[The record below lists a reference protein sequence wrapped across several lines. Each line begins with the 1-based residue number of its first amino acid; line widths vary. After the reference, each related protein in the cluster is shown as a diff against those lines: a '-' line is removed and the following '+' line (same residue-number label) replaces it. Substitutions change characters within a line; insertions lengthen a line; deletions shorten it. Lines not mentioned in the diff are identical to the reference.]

1 MPPALRPPSAVLL
14 AILLATGAGSVCAQS
29 TGATTADP
37 PSRAGGIDD
46 GRGTTAARPAGVL
59 KSLKGGVSVLRQG
72 RALEGVAAG
81 LVLHPGDVIRT
92 RADGT
97 AGITLSDDT
106 LLACGPSSEL
116 VIEQLNFDETTHD
129 GHLLLSL
136 WQGTL
141 RVASGLIAKRRPE
154 AVQIRTRGVVLGVRG
169 TEFIVDAR
177 GEAP

>member
-1 MPPALRPPSAVLL
+1 MSPALRPLPSILLAVLL
-14 AILLATGAGSVCAQS
+14 ATGTASAQS
-29 TGATTADP
+29 TGAAVTAQP
-37 PSRAGGIDD
+37 ARAAADD
-46 GRGTTAARPAGVL
+46 GRGTPPLARPAGML
-59 KSLKGGVSVLRQG
+59 KSVKGGVSVLRQG

-97 AGITLSDDT
+97 AGITLNDDT

-154 AVQIRTRGVVLGVRG
+154 AVQIRTRSVVLGVRG